1 MPSCPTYREESV
13 KALRRGIAATTVVLA
28 LGGLAAPAAAA
39 AEQAAGAPS
48 SSVAVMR
55 TWHATVQCQI
65 VRISDNNAIRYERA
79 DGSGNTK
86 EKAKKAA
93 ERNIHVPKGH
103 YKRHCDVKRY
113 W

>member
-1 MPSCPTYREESV
+1 M
-13 KALRRGIAATTVVLA
+13 KLLRRALVSGAVAVATA
-28 LGGLAAPAAAA
+28 GLAAPVATAATPAPPS
-39 AEQAAGAPS
+39 AGVVRDGV
-48 SSVAVMR
+48 SVTR

-65 VRISDNNAIRYERA
+65 VRIRDNNVVGYDRA

-93 ERNIHVPKGH
+93 ERNIDVPSGH